1 MENIKNSSPLL
12 IKYLRAYE
20 QNKKSR
26 VFAPLAE
33 TYRKIGKV
41 EEALKILKDGI
52 RFHPTYTLG
61 YLVLAH
67 CYFDKNQYEFAY
79 NTLRPLVADNLD
91 NVGLQKLFAETSEKL
106 LYLEEALETYKYL
119 LFLNPKDQSVSE
131 RVKTLEAAILKEKS
145 SYLITEDVK
154 PESNLV
160 LSSSD
165 DDWVQL
171 DLSEGKRKSEV
182 KEISPSIPEKQAL
195 DVQDWSIKKPEIN
208 PVMDQEF
215 YDVEKAS
222 LEFDEDEEME
232 LSPEEESL
240 NEELME
246 GLKDQ
251 APVMTL
257 TLVDIYCS
265 QKLFSKAEEVLEKIL
280 ELTPN
285 DQRILSK
292 LKEVQLLSK
301 SKVTQAS
308 ESRDLMQAYDQAME
322 LKKSRLVI
330 IEKKYHAFLTKIK
343 EQARNQLS

>member
-1 MENIKNSSPLL
+1 MKNSSPLL

-41 EEALKILKDGI
+41 EEALKILKEGI

-119 LFLNPKDQSVSE
+119 LFLNPKDQVVSE

-145 SYLITEDVK
+145 SYLISDEAKTE
-154 PESNLV
+154 SSLV

-165 DDWVQL
+165 DNWVQL
-171 DLSEGKRKSEV
+171 DLSKGTKNEERNV
-182 KEISPSIPEKQAL
+182 ISPAPFESKNVETK
-195 DVQDWSIKKPEIN
+195 DWSIQKVESN
-208 PVMDQEF
+208 PVMDQDF

-222 LEFDEDEEME
+222 LAYDEDEEME

-240 NEELME
+240 NDELME

-265 QKLFSKAEEVLEKIL
+265 QKLFTKAEEVLEKIL
-280 ELTPN
+280 ELTPH
-285 DQRILSK
+285 DQRILDK

-301 SKVTQAS
+301 SKITQAS